1 MPQLWRVAVHGA
13 AGKMGKRLIVIGTET
28 EGAQLVGA
36 IDSPNCGVVGQDAG
50 ALAGI
55 KTLGI
60 PVTSTIDFACDAVID
75 FSAPAGAEA
84 ITKTCVEKKIALVM
98 GTTGLSADQRAK
110 VIEASK
116 TIPVVFAPSMSTSVN
131 LAMSLVAQAARVY
144 HELGAHVDAEIIER
158 HHRFKEDSPSGTALK
173 FGEII
178 SHEMGITEQ
187 KHGRVGH
194 SGQRPKNEVGY
205 HAVRTGD
212 NPGEHTIIFGL
223 LGETLEINVKA
234 SNRDGYAQGA
244 WSAAKFLKG
253 KPPGLYTMKD
263 VLGL

>member
-1 MPQLWRVAVHGA
+1 MGQIWRVAVHGA
-13 AGKMGKRLIVIGTET
+13 AGKMGKRLIVVGSET

-36 IDSPNCGVVGQDAG
+36 IDSPNCGVIGQDAG

-55 KTLGI
+55 KPLG
-60 PVTSTIDFACDAVID
+60 VKVSGSIDFACDAVID
-75 FSAPAGAEA
+75 FSAPAGAES
-84 ITKTCVEKKIALVM
+84 ITKACVEKRIALVM
-98 GTTGLSADQRAK
+98 GTTGLSAEQRGK
-110 VIEASK
+110 VQEASK
-116 TIPVVFAPSMSTSVN
+116 SIPVVSAK
-131 LAMSLVAQAARVY
+131 VY
-144 HELGAHVDAEIIER
+144 HELGSSVDVEIIER

-178 SHEMGITEQ
+178 AHEMNLTEQ

-194 SGQRPKNEVGY
+194 SGQRPRNEVGY

-244 WSAAKFLKG
+244 WAAAKFLKG

>member
-1 MPQLWRVAVHGA
+1 MTKAWRVAVHGA
-13 AGKMGKRLIVIGTET
+13 AGKMGKRLIVVGSET
-28 EGAQLVGA
+28 EGVELAGA
-36 IDSPNCGVVGQDAG
+36 LDSPRCGVIGQDAG
-50 ALAGI
+50 VHAGI
-55 KTLGI
+55 RQLGVRI
-60 PVTSTIDFACDAVID
+60 TSEIDFPCDAVID

-84 ITKTCVEKKIALVM
+84 ITRACVEKKIALVM
-98 GTTGLSADQRAK
+98 GTTGLSPDQRAK
-110 VIEASK
+110 VHEAAK
-116 TIPVVFAPSMSTSVN
+116 VIPVVFAPSMSTSVN

-144 HELGAHVDAEIIER
+144 HQLGASVDVEIIER

-178 SHEMGITEQ
+178 SQEMGLTEQ
-187 KHGRVGH
+187 RHGRVGQ
-194 SGQRPKNEVGY
+194 SGQRPRNEIGY

-244 WSAAKFLKG
+244 WAAAKFLQG

>member
-1 MPQLWRVAVHGA
+1 MTNIWRVAVHGA
-13 AGKMGKRLIVIGTET
+13 AGKMGKRLIVVGAET
-28 EGAQLVGA
+28 EGVQLAGA
-36 IDSPNCGVVGQDAG
+36 IDSPNCGAIGQDAG
-50 ALAGI
+50 TYAGI
-55 KTLGI
+55 KPLGI
-60 PVTSTIDFACDAVID
+60 KVSGGVDFGCDAIID

-84 ITKTCVEKKIALVM
+84 ITKACVEKKIALVM
-98 GTTGLSADQRAK
+98 GTTGLSAEQRAK
-110 VIEASK
+110 VLEASK

-131 LAMSLVAQAARVY
+131 LAMSLVAQASKVY
-144 HELGAHVDAEIIER
+144 HELGASVDVEIIER

-178 SHEMGITEQ
+178 SQEMGLTEQ

-194 SGQRPKNEVGY
+194 SGQRTRNEVGY

-244 WSAAKFLKG
+244 WAAAKFLKG
-253 KPPGLYTMKD
+253 KGPGLYTMKD

>member
-1 MPQLWRVAVHGA
+1 MANLWRVAVHGA
-13 AGKMGKRLIVIGTET
+13 AGKMGKRLVVVGSET

-55 KTLGI
+55 KPLGI
-60 PVTSTIDFACDAVID
+60 KVSSEIDFECDAVID

-84 ITKTCVEKKIALVM
+84 ITRACVEKKIALVM
-98 GTTGLSADQRAK
+98 GTTGLNPEQRAK
-110 VIEASK
+110 VFEASK
-116 TIPVVFAPSMSTSVN
+116 VIPVVFAPSMSTSVN
-131 LAMSLVAQAARVY
+131 LAMSLVAQAAKVY
-144 HELGAHVDAEIIER
+144 HQLGASVDVEIIER

-173 FGEII
+173 FGELI
-178 SHEMGITEQ
+178 SHEMNLTEQ

-194 SGQRPKNEVGY
+194 SGQRPRNEVGY

-244 WSAAKFLKG
+244 WAAAKFLKG
-253 KPPGLYTMKD
+253 KGAGLYTMKD